1 MLASTIHD
9 DRIPLVLLHP
19 FPFDSRFWEPQVA
32 RFATERPVMT
42 LDLPGFGDSPALPGE
57 PSLDRWADAVA
68 EEIETAFGGLP
79 VILGGLSMG
88 GYAALRFAARH
99 PGLLEALVLADTRA
113 EADPPEGRA
122 ARDEAIAAVRRDG
135 VGPLVEAL
143 LPTIIAPDSPPDV
156 WETAREIALDQTP
169 EAVADALAAMRDRP
183 DSLPVLG
190 ELGVPVLVLVGEADG
205 RTPRPMAE
213 AMARAARH
221 AWLATIPGAGH
232 LASLEA
238 PEAFD
243 AVLSGFLA
251 SF

>member
-9 DRIPLVLLHP
+9 DRVPLVLLHP
-19 FPFDSRFWEPQVA
+19 FPFDSRFWEPQAA
-32 RFATERPVMT
+32 RFALERPVLT
-42 LDLPGFGDSPALPGE
+42 VDLPGFGESPALPGE
-57 PSLDRWADAVA
+57 PSLDAWADAVA
-68 EEIETAFGGLP
+68 ETVEAAFGELP
-79 VILGGLSMG
+79 VVLGGLSMG
-88 GYAALRFAARH
+88 GYVALRFAARH
-99 PGLLEALVLADTRA
+99 PERLEALVLADTRA

-122 ARDEAIAAVRRDG
+122 ARDEAIASVRRDG
-135 VGPLVEAL
+135 VAPLVEAL

-156 WETAREIALDQTP
+156 WDRAREIALAQRP

-183 DSLPVLG
+183 DSTAALERLT
-190 ELGVPVLVLVGEADG
+190 VPVLVVVGEADA

-221 AWLATIPGAGH
+221 AWLVTVPGAGH

-243 AVLSGFLA
+243 AALEAFLA
-251 SF
+251 AL